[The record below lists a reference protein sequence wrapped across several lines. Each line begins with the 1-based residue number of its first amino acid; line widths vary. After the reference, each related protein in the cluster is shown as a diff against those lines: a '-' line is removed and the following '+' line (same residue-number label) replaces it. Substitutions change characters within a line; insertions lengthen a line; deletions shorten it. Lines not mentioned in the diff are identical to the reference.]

1 MPRRSFVKDVMHIKK
16 STEGTSNEI
25 SFSVLDA
32 KKGSAQEQN
41 QNSPRTVSEL
51 GKVSLFTLPGKQA
64 GQASAPNASG
74 FGMSSGARK
83 QATRAVSGAATLGSQ
98 SEVLQRK
105 QRRRASRLL
114 NIAAVLAVLGILVFA
129 GTHLASVAF
138 ERQQSNEY
146 ILNSAIGMLEQ
157 TDAAFAALD
166 EAVAAPAAPSELN
179 YDDVLRGLSAATSLL
194 DRAANSAEQVINARE
209 NDAMVEVASEVK
221 NSALARKDLAEKG
234 RTVLVQGA
242 AAKQATNLVQQAWDT
257 TLAAD
262 ELAREAAEILSSDT
276 VANLAKSSELST
288 QAMNTF
294 QEALTAL
301 RQAKQVFPRADLS
314 TLEGYIEMRAAAQQN
329 ALASN
334 AAIQEQDRAV
344 AEANSAAYNAAEE
357 EAAAIVAT
365 LPENPAQPIVEM
377 YDEIGSATDEAYLEA
392 RSQVARADAA
402 IRTYKGTNQ

>member
-1 MPRRSFVKDVMHIKK
+1 MPKRSFLKDVMHIKQ

-51 GKVSLFTLPGKQA
+51 GKVALFTVPGKQA
-64 GQASAPNASG
+64 GQATASSASG
-74 FGMSSGARK
+74 FGMSGAARK
-83 QATRAVSGAATLGSQ
+83 QATSAPNNTATLGAQ

-105 QRRRASRLL
+105 QRRQASRLL
-114 NIAAVLAVLGILVFA
+114 NIAAVCAALGVLVLV
-129 GTHLASVAF
+129 GTRLVSATF

-166 EAVAAPAAPSELN
+166 EAIEAPAAASKLN
-179 YDDVLRGLSAATSLL
+179 YDDVLRGLSAASSLL
-194 DRAANSAEQVINARE
+194 DRAANNAEQVISAHE
-209 NDAMVEVASEVK
+209 TDALVEVASEVK
-221 NSALARKDLAEKG
+221 NSALARKDLAERG
-234 RTVLVQGA
+234 RTVLVQGS
-242 AAKQATNLVQQAWDT
+242 AAKQATNLVQRAWDA

-262 ELAREAAEILSSDT
+262 ASARDAAELLSANTTS
-276 VANLAKSSELST
+276 NLAKSSDLSA

-294 QEALTAL
+294 QDALVTL
-301 RQAKQVFPRADLS
+301 REAKQVFPQADLAA
-314 TLEGYIEMRAAAQQN
+314 LESYLETRIAAQQN

-344 AEANSAAYNAAEE
+344 AEANSAAYNTFEE
-357 EAAAIVAT
+357 DAAALAAT
-365 LPENPAQPIVEM
+365 LPENPAQPIVDV
-377 YDEIGSATDEAYLEA
+377 YAEIGAASDEAYLQA

-402 IRTYKGTNQ
+402 IRAYKGL